1 MKTIIKL
8 SILGIVLQVCFASCT
23 VEKRVYNRGLN
34 VQVYAFQKRDFRET
48 EIRKAKPERS
58 KINPEAKD
66 AITID
71 EKSNTFI
78 ERSNTPK
85 EQNSIFG
92 NKSLDVKI
100 QHSKKLRKENHLAFK
115 ENSSFAYTEEVKND
129 SFVYSED
136 IVHRAENNSK
146 SISDRK
152 FEPFSYLG
160 ILALF
165 ALGFISISIDSVALF
180 ILGALGCIVLTSI
193 GLYWLIKSPEDWK
206 LKFFSYLFVVL
217 GFLLGVIALLISGW
231 WDCC

>member
-1 MKTIIKL
+1 
-8 SILGIVLQVCFASCT
+8 VLLVCFASCT

-48 EIRKAKPERS
+48 EIRKAKLERS

-115 ENSSFAYTEEVKND
+115 ENSSFVYTEGVKND
-129 SFVYSED
+129 SFVDSEKVEYQSD
-136 IVHRAENNSK
+136 SNSK
-146 SISDRK
+146 LKSNRK

-160 ILALF
+160 VLF
-165 ALGFISISIDSVALF
+165 LIVFAFIGDRLNSEVMFIIGTLGIF
-180 ILGALGCIVLTSI
+180 VLSAI
-193 GLYWLIKSPEDWK
+193 GFYRLIKSPSKWK
-206 LKFFSYLFVVL
+206 LKFFSYLFVIL
-217 GFLLGVIALLISGW
+217 GLLIGLVSILTINSGW
-231 WDCC
+231 

>member
-8 SILGIVLQVCFASCT
+8 SILGIVLLVCFASCT

-48 EIRKAKPERS
+48 EIRKSKPERS

-66 AITID
+66 ALTID
-71 EKSNTFI
+71 EESNTFI
-78 ERSNTPK
+78 KRSNAPK

-100 QHSKKLRKENHLAFK
+100 QHSKKLKKGKSFAYG

-129 SFVYSED
+129 SFVDSED
-136 IVHRAENNSK
+136 IVHRAENNLK

-152 FEPFSYLG
+152 FEPYSYLS
-160 ILALF
+160 LLVLLS
-165 ALGFISISIDSVALF
+165 LGSIGVSIDSVVIFA
-180 ILGALGCIVLTSI
+180 LGALGSIVLTCM

-217 GFLLGVIALLISGW
+217 GFLAAFVSYAAIAWWGV
-231 WDCC
+231 

>member
-8 SILGIVLQVCFASCT
+8 SILGIVLLVCFASCT

-48 EIRKAKPERS
+48 EIRKAKLERS

-66 AITID
+66 ALTID

-115 ENSSFAYTEEVKND
+115 ENSSFVYTEGVKND
-129 SFVYSED
+129 SFVDSEKVEYQSD
-136 IVHRAENNSK
+136 SNSK
-146 SISDRK
+146 LKSNRK

-160 ILALF
+160 VLF
-165 ALGFISISIDSVALF
+165 LIVFAFIGDRLNSEVMFIIGTLGIF
-180 ILGALGCIVLTSI
+180 VLSAI
-193 GLYWLIKSPEDWK
+193 GFYRLIKSPEDWK

-217 GFLLGVIALLISGW
+217 GFLAAFVSYVAIAW
-231 WDCC
+231 WDV